1 MREPLSDKIMRSE
14 REPAVERDEGEPVER
29 EVRLDGAQSPEAV
42 NRERIAGGF
51 YHTAA
56 VADVVARRIV
66 KRGDL

>member
-14 REPAVERDEGEPVER
+14 REPAVERDEAGPVER
-29 EVRLDGAQSPEAV
+29 EVRLNAAQSPEAV
-42 NRERIAGGF
+42 IRERIAGGF